1 MKKNSNAHNS
11 EKIAIKARG
20 ISKYYRIGIKENIH
34 DSLGGVI
41 FSLIKSPL
49 RNYKKYRSLYRFD
62 DIKNYDKSNIFNNS
76 PDILHAL
83 SDISFEVNRGEV
95 LGIIGKNGAG
105 KSTLLK
111 ILARITVPT
120 SGYAEIHG
128 KVSSLLEVGTGFH
141 PELTGRENVYLNGTV
156 LGMTKLEVDRK
167 FDEIVEFSGV
177 EKFIDTPVKRYS
189 SGMKV
194 RLAFSVAA
202 HMEPEILIIDE
213 VLAVGDAAFQKKC
226 LNKMQDVREKGRT
239 ILFVSHNMS
248 AVTRICDR
256 TILLESGS
264 IIKDGPSHEVVS
276 SYLQSCEITPAER
289 LWDDPSNAPGS
300 DIVRLCAIRI
310 RNEEGQV
317 AAAVEIHKPVY
328 IEIEYEVLKPGFSL
342 LPHFMLNN
350 HDGVLVFIGLDQDP
364 NWQGKLRPIGR
375 YISTAKI
382 PGNLLSE
389 GTLFVGPIMRTVE
402 PDLVHFAQE
411 NLVAFEVIDSAGG
424 NSARGE
430 WTRGIRGVVRPL
442 LDWSTILNPKTNK
455 KVNISKN

>member
-1 MKKNSNAHNS
+1 MQQNSNTHNS
-11 EKIAIKARG
+11 EKIAIKAKG
-20 ISKYYRIGIKENIH
+20 ISKYYRIGIKENTH
-34 DSLGGVI
+34 DSLAGAI

-49 RNYKKYRSLYRFD
+49 RNYRKYRSLYRFD
-62 DIKNYDKSNIFNNS
+62 DIEINDKSNISNDS
-76 PDILHAL
+76 PDIIHAL
-83 SDISFEVNRGEV
+83 SNISFEVNRGEV

-239 ILFVSHNMS
+239 VLFVSHNMS
-248 AVTRICDR
+248 AVTRLCDR
-256 TILLESGS
+256 IILLESGS
-264 IIKDGPSHEVVS
+264 IIKDGPSQRVVN
-276 SYLQSCEITPAER
+276 SYLQSCETTPAEQI
-289 LWDDPSNAPGS
+289 WDDPSNAPGS
-300 DIVRLCAIRI
+300 DIVRLAAIRI
-310 RNEEGQV
+310 RNEKGKVE
-317 AAAVEIHKPVY
+317 AAVEIQRPVY
-328 IEIEYEVLKPGFSL
+328 VEIEYEVLKPGFSL
-342 LPHFMLNN
+342 LPHFTLSNQE
-350 HDGVLVFIGLDQDP
+350 GVLVFIGLDQDP
-364 NWQGKLRPIGR
+364 DWRGKHRPVGKYKSIAR
-375 YISTAKI
+375 I

-389 GTLFVGPIMRTVE
+389 GTLFVGPAMRTVE
-402 PDLVHFAQE
+402 PDLLHFAQE

-424 NSARGE
+424 NSARGD
-430 WTRGIRGVVRPL
+430 WTRDIRGVVRPL
-442 LDWSTILNPKTNK
+442 LDWSTIFNPKT
-455 KVNISKN
+455 SKQHNYI